1 MHELAITQAIVE
13 SVQERAE
20 QAGGRRVTR
29 VVIAIG
35 RLSAVLPDAVRFCF
49 ELCTED
55 TLLAGARL
63 IIEEPPAA
71 ARCRACG
78 AQLVMSDPLELCG
91 CGRSDL
97 DWLSGDE
104 LQIREMEMI

>member
-20 QAGGRRVTR
+20 QAGGRRVSR

-49 ELCTED
+49 ELCTEH
-55 TLLAGARL
+55 TLLAGAAL
-63 IIEEPPAA
+63 IIEEPPGS
-71 ARCRACG
+71 ARCRTCG
-78 AQLVMSDPLELCG
+78 TQLAVSDPLDLCSCG
-91 CGRSDL
+91 CSDL

>member
-13 SVQERAE
+13 SVQERAAA
-20 QAGGRRVTR
+20 AGGRQVTR

-35 RLSAVLPDAVRFCF
+35 RLTAVLPDAVRFCF

-55 TLLAGARL
+55 TLLAGATL
-63 IIEEPPAA
+63 IIEEPAGA

-78 AQLVMSDPLELCG
+78 ASLVLSDPLELCG

-97 DWLSGDE
+97 DWLSGDQ
-104 LQIREMEMI
+104 LQIREMEML